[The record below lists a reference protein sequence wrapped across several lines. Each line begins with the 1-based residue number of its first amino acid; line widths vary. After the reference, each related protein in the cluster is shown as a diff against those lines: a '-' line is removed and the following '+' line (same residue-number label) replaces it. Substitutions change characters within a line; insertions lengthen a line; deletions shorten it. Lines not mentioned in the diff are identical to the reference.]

1 MVKHN
6 YQLPNAHF
14 RKHWSRFV
22 KSWFDQPANKK
33 RRSQNRQ
40 AKAAAVFPRP
50 VELLRPLVNG
60 STRRYSSKIR
70 YGRGFSLQELAKAKI
85 SPAFA
90 RTVGIAVDH
99 RRHDA
104 SEEKLQLNVQRLE
117 SYKSKLIL
125 FPRRADKPK
134 KGDIADSTA
143 DKLKSASAG
152 NQNTSKHVV
161 EKPRRKVR
169 QTPAKITKEMTATK
183 IFRKL
188 RQLRVNE
195 KYKGKREK
203 KAKDDAAK
211 EK

>member
-1 MVKHN
+1 M
-6 YQLPNAHF
+6 
-14 RKHWSRFV
+14 
-22 KSWFDQPANKK
+22 
-33 RRSQNRQ
+33 
-40 AKAAAVFPRP
+40 
-50 VELLRPLVNG
+50 
-60 STRRYSSKIR
+60 
-70 YGRGFSLQELAKAKI
+70 
-85 SPAFA
+85 
-90 RTVGIAVDH
+90 
-99 RRHDA
+99 
-104 SEEKLQLNVQRLE
+104 QRLE

-143 DKLKSASAG
+143 DKLKSAAAG

-203 KAKDDAAK
+203 RAKDEAAK